1 MKKLFKHENGG
12 TMIITDPN
20 LESIME
26 REGFEFVEDLEPE
39 EKPKKGKKT
48 EE

>member
-1 MKKLFKHENGG
+1 MRKVFKAKNGE
-12 TMIITDPN
+12 TIIITDPN
-20 LESIME
+20 LENIME
-26 REGFEFVEDLEPE
+26 REGFELVEDLD